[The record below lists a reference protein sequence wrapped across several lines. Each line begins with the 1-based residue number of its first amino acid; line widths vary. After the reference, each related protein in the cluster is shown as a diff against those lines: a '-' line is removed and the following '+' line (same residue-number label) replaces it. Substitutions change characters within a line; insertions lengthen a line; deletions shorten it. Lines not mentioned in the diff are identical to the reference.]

1 MASLPRPAPSLTPPA
16 GDCLVRASQK
26 SAPNGT
32 LVRLTSSPRAF
43 NVSGALP
50 ATLMLIAETTSRGEH
65 LLPTMPTWLR
75 LAPVRPV
82 GLEPTRREGHQS
94 LNLACLPKF
103 HHGHINV
110 FNFRKATP
118 ERPASAPSG
127 TRTHTPHNRGTG
139 PSIRRVYRHST
150 TGTIHPASPGG
161 RLGTMRTQ

>member
-103 HHGHINV
+103 HHGHIIFDYQQANPHKRDQPV
-110 FNFRKATP
+110 
-118 ERPASAPSG
+118 RPAGLEP
-127 TRTHTPHNRGTG
+127 TRPNKRGTG
-139 PSIRRVYRHST
+139 LSFRRVYHST
-150 TGTIHPASPGG
+150 TGTINPASPGG
-161 RLGTMRTQ
+161 RLGTMRT

>member
-75 LAPVRPV
+75 LAQVRPVGLEPTRPKALEPKSSASASSATDTLTYSIFARPTPKGQPVRPV
-82 GLEPTRREGHQS
+82 GLEPTRPIIGAPDPQS
-94 LNLACLPKF
+94 
-103 HHGHINV
+103 G
-110 FNFRKATP
+110 
-118 ERPASAPSG
+118 ASTDIPPQALK
-127 TRTHTPHNRGTG
+127 
-139 PSIRRVYRHST
+139 
-150 TGTIHPASPGG
+150 PASPGG
-161 RLGTMRTQ
+161 RLAATRTQ